1 MWAGNVET
9 QEVPERDVMHTTA
22 TKELSFTDRVA
33 MLRATKLRHTEEKWR
48 EIGSLDMDDLPIMLP
63 PSGRRKIV
71 RIVSGSGIAISDALF
86 SDYAPKS
93 NHPSGGFFG
102 ARACGENFRAL
113 LDTHPPYIDPVSSL
127 AGGYMASFLAYR
139 DPAWNPDFDYSHLYD
154 EQNKYKLHHGIGA
167 VQHFCQDM
175 TIGFSLGWGGL
186 LERIHHYRTVNRDDE
201 AGELY
206 DGLEQCVLGIQH
218 WIARHARQAREM
230 AACEP
235 DPVLRR
241 NLTELAEVNDKL
253 VTGVPGTFREVCQW
267 MLWYQLAAK
276 MYNMSGSLGRI
287 DQFLFPYYDRERK
300 EGTLTDEEAL
310 FHLCCYFIMDTSYTQ
325 IGGPDTA
332 GNDTTNALSYLVLEA
347 AHQLKIPVNV
357 GVCVGKSYDP
367 GLLRR
372 GVEILFED
380 KTGIPKFLGVDRTS
394 EGFARNGYPI
404 ELGRQRVYSGCH
416 WCAIPG
422 REYTVN
428 DCVKINL
435 PVVFDVALRDMM
447 SDPTAE
453 PGMASLRTR
462 FDRHLRRSVE
472 VIAESLDFHMDHMY
486 RVYPELMLD
495 LLCFGPVEKGRDA
508 SHGGVE
514 FYNLC
519 VDGAGLATV
528 ADSFAAVEQR
538 VEKEQKISWSELLNL
553 LDTDWAG
560 KEGERNRLMMK
571 RSARYGSGGSPA
583 DAYGQAIAGTFTRLV
598 KEKPT
603 PHGFNMIPGIFSWA
617 ANIVMGRDVG
627 ATPNGRHARAPIS
640 HGPNPDP
647 GFRKDAA
654 PTALALTVA
663 SIQPGYGNTAPMQI
677 ELDPGVSKSREDID
691 NIVNLIKTHF
701 ELGGTQINMN
711 ILDKKAILEAH
722 ADPGKHPDLV
732 VRVTGFSAFFGSLS
746 PEMRQIVVDRII
758 AEG

>member
-1 MWAGNVET
+1 
-9 QEVPERDVMHTTA
+9 MHTGA
-22 TKELSFTDRVA
+22 VKELTYRERIA
-33 MLRATKLRHTEEKWR
+33 MLRETKMRHTEEKWR

-63 PSGRRKIV
+63 PPEVRKIV
-71 RIVSGSGIAISDALF
+71 RIVSGSGIVISDALF
-86 SDYAPKS
+86 SNFVPKS

-113 LDTHPPYIDPVSSL
+113 LDIHPPYVDPVSSL

-139 DPAWNPDFDYSHLYD
+139 TPSWDPDCDYSHLHP
-154 EQNKYKLHHGIGA
+154 EQDLYKLHNGIGA

-175 TIGFSLGWGGL
+175 TIGFRLGWNGL
-186 LERIHHYRTVNRDDE
+186 LTNIRHYRTVHRDAE
-201 AGELY
+201 AQELY
-206 DGLEQCVLGIQH
+206 DGLEQCVLGIQS
-218 WIARHARQAREM
+218 WITRHASAAREM
-230 AACEP
+230 SVHEQRP
-235 DPVLRR
+235 ELKR
-241 NLTELAEVNDKL
+241 NLLALAEMNSAL
-253 VTGVPGTFREVCQW
+253 ATRPPSTFHEVCQW

-287 DQFLFPYYDRERK
+287 DQFLYPYFLADKKRSI
-300 EGTLTDEEAL
+300 LTDDEAL
-310 FHLCCYFIMDTSYTQ
+310 FHLACYFIMDTSYTQ
-325 IGGPDTA
+325 LGGPDTD
-332 GNDTTNALSYLVLEA
+332 GNDTTNPLSFLVLEA
-347 AHQLKIPVNV
+347 AHILKIPVNV
-357 GVCVGKSYDP
+357 GVSVGAHTDDR
-367 GLLRR
+367 LLRR

-394 EGFARNGYPI
+394 EGFSRNGYPI
-404 ELGRQRVYSGCH
+404 ALGRERTYSGCH

-422 REYTVN
+422 REYTMN

-435 PVVFDVALRDMM
+435 PVVFDTALRDMM
-447 SDPTAE
+447 ADPDQGHSATTLW
-453 PGMASLRTR
+453 SR
-462 FDRHLRRSVE
+462 FETHLRRAVE
-472 VIAESLDFHMDHMY
+472 IIAASLDFHMDHMY

-495 LLCFGPVEKGRDA
+495 LLCDGPIERGRDA

-519 VDGAGLATV
+519 VDAAGLATV

-538 VEKEQKISWSELLNL
+538 IDREAKISWTGLMEQ
-553 LDTDWAG
+553 LDADWPG
-560 KEGERNRLMMK
+560 KEGERMRLMM
-571 RSARYGSGGSPA
+571 RNIPRYGSGGSPA
-583 DAYGQAIAGTFTRLV
+583 DRYAKAIADTFTALI

-603 PHGFNMIPGIFSWA
+603 PHGFAMIPGIFSWA

-647 GFRKDAA
+647 GFRTDGA

-663 SIQPGYGNTAPMQI
+663 SVQPGYGNTAPMQI
-677 ELDPGVSKSREDID
+677 ELDPGMSKNSEDID
-691 NIVNLIKTHF
+691 KIVDLIKTHF
-701 ELGGTQINMN
+701 DLGGTQINMN

-722 ADPGKHPDLV
+722 EDPSRHPDLV
-732 VRVTGFSAFFGSLS
+732 VRVTGFSAFFASLS

-758 AEG
+758 AE

>member
-1 MWAGNVET
+1 MVTSDT
-9 QEVPERDVMHTTA
+9 QELPYSE
-22 TKELSFTDRVA
+22 RVA
-33 MLRATKLRHTEEKWR
+33 LLRATKMRHTEEKWR

-63 PSGRRKIV
+63 PPELRKIV
-71 RIVSGSGIAISDALF
+71 RIVSGSGIVISDALF
-86 SDYAPKS
+86 NNYVPKTDR
-93 NHPSGGFFG
+93 PDGGIFG
-102 ARACGENFRAL
+102 ARACGENFRML
-113 LDTHPPYIDPVSSL
+113 LDLHPPYIDPVSSL

-139 DPAWNPDFDYSHLYD
+139 QPAWDPDLDYSHLH
-154 EQNKYKLHHGIGA
+154 EAQNTYKLHHGIGA

-175 TIGFSLGWGGL
+175 TIGFTLGWGGL
-186 LERIHHYRTVNRDDE
+186 LERVRHYRTLNRDDE
-201 AGELY
+201 AQELY
-206 DGLEQCVLGIQH
+206 DGIEHCLLGMQS
-218 WIARHARQAREM
+218 WVARHARKAREM
-230 AACEP
+230 AADEQNP
-235 DPVLRR
+235 SVRR
-241 NLTELAEVNDKL
+241 NLLEMAGINDRL
-253 VTGVPGTFREVCQW
+253 VSGVPASFREVCQW

-287 DQFLFPYYDRERK
+287 DQFLYPYYERDK
-300 EGTLTDEEAL
+300 KQGILTDEETL
-310 FHLCCYFIMDTSYTQ
+310 FHLCCYFLMDTSYTQ
-325 IGGPDTA
+325 VGGPDAA
-332 GNDTTNALSYLVLEA
+332 GNDRTNELSYLVLEA

-357 GVCVGKSYDP
+357 GVCVGKTTDP

-380 KTGIPKFLGVDRTS
+380 RTGIPKFLGVDRTS

-404 ELGRQRVYSGCH
+404 GLGRERVYSGCH

-447 SDPTAE
+447 ADRGVT
-453 PGMASLRTR
+453 PGAGVLWAK
-462 FDRHLRRSVE
+462 FEEHLRRAVE
-472 VIAESLDFHMDHMY
+472 VIAASLDFHMDNMY
-486 RVYPELMLD
+486 RVFPELMLD

-528 ADSFAAVEQR
+528 ADSFGAVAQR
-538 VEKEQKISWSELLNL
+538 VEKEGRITWNELITL

-560 KEGERNRLMMK
+560 KDGERARLMM
-571 RSARYGSGGSPA
+571 RNIPRYGSGGSHA
-583 DAYGQAIAGTFTRLV
+583 DTYGGSIATLFTRLV
-598 KEKPT
+598 KEKST

-627 ATPNGRHARAPIS
+627 ATPNGRHARFPIS

-663 SIQPGYGNTAPMQI
+663 AIQPGYGNTAPMQI
-677 ELDPGVSKSREDID
+677 ELDPGLSKNKEDIEKVAD
-691 NIVNLIKTHF
+691 LIRTHF
-701 ELGGTQINMN
+701 DLGGTQINMN

-722 ADPGKHPDLV
+722 ADPSTHPDLV
-732 VRVTGFSAFFGSLS
+732 VRVTGFSAFFASLS

-758 AEG
+758 DGE

>member
-1 MWAGNVET
+1 
-9 QEVPERDVMHTTA
+9 
-22 TKELSFTDRVA
+22 
-33 MLRATKLRHTEEKWR
+33 
-48 EIGSLDMDDLPIMLP
+48 
-63 PSGRRKIV
+63 
-71 RIVSGSGIAISDALF
+71 
-86 SDYAPKS
+86 
-93 NHPSGGFFG
+93 
-102 ARACGENFRAL
+102 
-113 LDTHPPYIDPVSSL
+113 
-127 AGGYMASFLAYR
+127 
-139 DPAWNPDFDYSHLYD
+139 
-154 EQNKYKLHHGIGA
+154 
-167 VQHFCQDM
+167 M
-175 TIGFSLGWGGL
+175 TIGFTLGWGGL
-186 LERIHHYRTVNRDDE
+186 LERVRHYRTLNVDDE
-201 AGELY
+201 AQELY
-206 DGLEQCVLGIQH
+206 DGLEHCLLGMQS
-218 WIARHARQAREM
+218 WVARHARKAREM
-230 AACEP
+230 AAGEQNP
-235 DPVLRR
+235 SVRR
-241 NLTELAEVNDKL
+241 NLLEMAEINDKL
-253 VTGVPGTFREVCQW
+253 VSGVPATFREVCQW

-287 DQFLFPYYDRERK
+287 DQFLYPYYDRDK
-300 EGTLTDEEAL
+300 KKGILTDEEAL
-310 FHLCCYFIMDTSYTQ
+310 FHLCCYFLMDTSYTQ
-325 IGGPDTA
+325 VGGPDAT
-332 GNDTTNALSYLVLEA
+332 GNDVTNELSYLVLEA

-357 GVCVGKSYDP
+357 GVCVGKTMDP

-380 KTGIPKFLGVDRTS
+380 RTGIPKFLGVDQTS

-404 ELGRQRVYSGCH
+404 GLGRERVYSGCH

-447 SDPTAE
+447 ADRDVT
-453 PGMASLRTR
+453 PGAGVLWSK
-462 FDRHLRRSVE
+462 FEEHLRRAVE
-472 VIAESLDFHMDHMY
+472 VIAASLDFHMENMY
-486 RVYPELMLD
+486 RVFPELMLD

-528 ADSFAAVEQR
+528 ADSFGALAQR
-538 VEKEQKISWSELLNL
+538 VEKEGRITWDELVTY

-560 KEGERNRLMMK
+560 KDGERARLMM
-571 RSARYGSGGSPA
+571 RNIPRYGSGGSHA
-583 DAYGQAIAGTFTRLV
+583 DTYGRSIATLFTRLV

-627 ATPNGRHARAPIS
+627 ATPNGRHARSPIS

-663 SIQPGYGNTAPMQI
+663 AIQPGYGNTAPMQI
-677 ELDPGVSKSREDID
+677 ELDPGLSKNKEDIEKVAD
-691 NIVNLIKTHF
+691 LIRTHF
-701 ELGGTQINMN
+701 DLGGTQINMN

-722 ADPGKHPDLV
+722 ADPSTHPDLV
-732 VRVTGFSAFFGSLS
+732 VRVTGFSAFFASLS

-758 AEG
+758 DGE